1 MRRGSGEAGRA
12 RRRLWGS
19 GADLKLLGVTSLY
32 ASDVAPLSEYDYYD
46 FFFLSL
52 CLFGCTGSQLRHV
65 GSSCPVGPL
74 VSARS
79 FSSCSPWA
87 QQLAARAGLVASQ
100 PVGY

>member
-1 MRRGSGEAGRA
+1 MQRGSGEAGRA

-52 CLFGCTGSQLRHV
+52 V
-65 GSSCPVGPL
+65 Y
-74 VSARS
+74 
-79 FSSCSPWA
+79 
-87 QQLAARAGLVASQ
+87 LAAPGLSCVMWD
-100 PVGY
+100 PRVL